1 MRSPK
6 FVAAGAVAT
15 VLLVSACSGGGSS
28 GDSGD
33 TDSSTIELFASV
45 ATPVA
50 GPPGEDYFWKKL
62 VKDATGVDVKLNFVT
77 EGSQYTPKL
86 QARAAAND
94 LPDLYYSDATTQ
106 SQLSSQG
113 LAGDWTPLL
122 DKMPTWVKEHEVD
135 RFKPVGTFDG
145 KLTGLTGRT
154 GYPYKPVVVIRKDW
168 LQKLNLSEP
177 KTLDQYFEVMKA
189 FTERDPDGN
198 GKKDTYGWTGAI
210 KADGSLFGFDPIF
223 GAFDA
228 LGLWQQSG
236 DSVEFVGTSDKYR
249 DALAFIDKMN
259 KAGVIDPDWKAQKP
273 EDTAIKY
280 QSGKVG
286 LMQNDWCAALCAGN
300 YSLFIK
306 GNPKGVVEILD
317 PPTGPG
323 GASGSGTYSA
333 AGMMLG
339 ISQQAIDAGKGENI
353 AKVLEWMAGP
363 GYIPTVFGEEGKTKG
378 HVKEAGGQI
387 RLNNANTDYASNLQ
401 LVAVGIK
408 GTTEELKSR
417 YGGASTTQGDGSS
430 WSANEWLDT
439 MSKYPKKDVTSFSAL
454 PPPPVESGADLTRVI
469 NEGAFKF
476 ASGTQPL
483 SGWGDYVASVK
494 KTGLDAWTQNA
505 QSRLKEVGAVR

>member
-1 MRSPK
+1 MRSLKPL
-6 FVAAGAVAT
+6 AAAAAAITVAT
-15 VLLVSACSGGGSS
+15 GLAACNGGGSS
-28 GDSGD
+28 DSTG
-33 TDSSTIELFASV
+33 SSPVELFASV

-50 GPPGEDYFWKKL
+50 GPPGDDYFWKKL
-62 VKDATGVDVKLNFVT
+62 VKDATGVDVKLTFVT

-106 SQLSSQG
+106 SQLTSQG

-122 DKMPTWVKEHEVD
+122 DKMPTWVKEHEVT

-168 LQKLNLSEP
+168 LKKLNLTAP
-177 KTLDQYFEVMKA
+177 KTLDQYLDVMKA

-249 DALAFIDKMN
+249 QALEFIDKMN

-280 QSGKVG
+280 QSGKIG
-286 LMQNDWCAALCAGN
+286 FMQNDWCAALCAGN
-300 YSLFIK
+300 YSLFQK
-306 GNPKGVVEILD
+306 ANPKGAVEIIA
-317 PPTGPG
+317 PPTGPS

-339 ISQQAIDAGKGENI
+339 ISQRAIDAGKGDKI
-353 AKVLEWMAGP
+353 AKVLDWMGGP

-378 HVKEAGGQI
+378 YVKDAGGQI
-387 RLNNANTDYASNLQ
+387 HFNNSNVDYASNLQ
-401 LVAVGIK
+401 LVAMGIK

-430 WSANEWLDT
+430 WSANEWLDQLAT
-439 MSKYPKKDVTSFSAL
+439 YPKKDVTSMAAL
-454 PPPPVESGADLTRVI
+454 PPPPIESGADLTRAI
-469 NEGAFKF
+469 NEGAYKF
-476 ASGTQPL
+476 ASGAQPL
-483 SGWGDYVASVK
+483 SGWADYVANVK
-494 KTGLDAWTQNA
+494 RIGLDKWTQDA
-505 QSRLKEVGAVR
+505 QSRLKEVGPVR